1 MCLLSASAGFLR
13 HNYDES
19 SQMETVME
27 HDSQKPNLANS
38 SDLMSNPD
46 STSNL
51 DLANNPD
58 LESQSSNLGQQAH
71 NLDNS
76 WHSIPTKRSF
86 IVLLVVFSIIMLSAF
101 GAKNLYFRGDY
112 NIFFEGTNKQLMAFD
127 EIQTT
132 FAKTDNLAIVIAP
145 EDGNVFTPETLTL
158 IQNLTVDS
166 WQIPYSSR
174 VDSLANYQHTEAV
187 EDDLLVEDLLYE
199 EYEHTPERIA
209 KVKQIALNEPLLK
222 NALVSASGD
231 VTIVN
236 VTVQLPEVD
245 KTAEVQE
252 VIAAINTMIAKY
264 QADSPNVEFHKAGII
279 AMNNAFMMSAQEDS
293 STLVPLMLL
302 VVLVFLTFMLR
313 SFFSV
318 VATLVV
324 IISSIVATMGLSGWA
339 GMFLSTATVNVPT
352 LVLTL
357 AVADCV
363 HVIVTMRQA
372 MQRGMEKA
380 RAIQYSIKLN
390 AMPILITSVTTAI
403 GFLMMNMSDSPVL
416 RDFGN
421 LSALGVIIACFLS
434 VTMLPALLKLLPVKT
449 LPANEAAQNKVTFMD
464 KLGDFVVTNRKALL
478 PISTLVI
485 VGAAA
490 LIPLNKVNDES
501 VKYFD
506 TSSEFRQA
514 ADFMEQTV
522 SGMTTISIA
531 VKTNES
537 QAIADPV
544 FLQAIGDFTDWL
556 RVQPETDHVATLSDV
571 YMRLNKNM
579 HGDDDSYYQLPLNRE
594 LAAQYLLLYEMSLP
608 YGLDLNNQINVDKS
622 SIKMVLTVDNL
633 GSVELVELE
642 ERIYS
647 WFAANAPQYE
657 VVASSPSLMFAH
669 IGETNMASMLSTLP
683 ITLVLISGLMIFA
696 LRSVRLGV
704 ISLVPNIA
712 PAIIGFGLWA
722 LISGEINLGLSVV
735 VTLTLGIVVDDAVH
749 FLSKYQRARL
759 EGKSAEEAVRY
770 AFHTV
775 GRALWITT
783 VVLVAGF
790 SVLAMSSF
798 RLNSDMGLLSAIVI
812 FIALVV
818 DFILLPSLL
827 MIFDKQTHYAVKTQ
841 HGSKPDTKSQPSST
855 GELSTSTK

>member
-1 MCLLSASAGFLR
+1 
-13 HNYDES
+13 
-19 SQMETVME
+19 METVMKY
-27 HDSQKPNLANS
+27 DSQKPAFDQQNQDNPNADSVNA
-38 SDLMSNPD
+38 DLN
-46 STSNL
+46 
-51 DLANNPD
+51 
-58 LESQSSNLGQQAH
+58 
-71 NLDNS
+71 NS

-86 IVLLVVFSIIMLSAF
+86 IVLLVVFSIIILSAL

-132 FAKTDNLAIVIAP
+132 FAKTDNLAIVVAP

-158 IQNLTVDS
+158 IQNLTVDA

-174 VDSLANYQHTEAV
+174 VDSLANYQHTEAI

-236 VTVQLPEVD
+236 VTVQLPEID

-252 VIAAINTMIAKY
+252 VIAAINAMIGKY
-264 QADSPNVEFHKAGII
+264 QAQYPTVEFHKAGII
-279 AMNNAFMMSAQEDS
+279 AMNNAFMTSAQQDS

-318 VATLVV
+318 VATLIV

-380 RAIQYSIKLN
+380 QAIQYSIKLN

-421 LSALGVIIACFLS
+421 LSALGVLIACFLS
-434 VTMLPALLKLLPVKT
+434 VTMLPALLKLLPVKR
-449 LPANEAAQNKVTFMD
+449 LPANPEAANKVTFMD

-514 ADFMEQTV
+514 ADFMEETV
-522 SGMTTISIA
+522 SGMTTLSIA

-579 HGDDDSYYQLPLNRE
+579 HGDDESYYKLPLNRE

-696 LRSVRLGV
+696 LRSVRLGM

-749 FLSKYQRARL
+749 FLSKYQRARI

-827 MIFDKQTHYAVKTQ
+827 MIFDKQTHYADKPQ
-841 HGSKPDTKSQPSST
+841 HESQPSKTEPSKTAQPNST
-855 GELSTSTK
+855 AELTTSTK

>member
-1 MCLLSASAGFLR
+1 MK
-13 HNYDES
+13 
-19 SQMETVME
+19 
-27 HDSQKPNLANS
+27 HDSQKPTFDQQNRDNPNADSENT
-38 SDLMSNPD
+38 DLN
-46 STSNL
+46 
-51 DLANNPD
+51 
-58 LESQSSNLGQQAH
+58 
-71 NLDNS
+71 NS

-86 IVLLVVFSIIMLSAF
+86 IVLLVVFSIIILSAL

-132 FAKTDNLAIVIAP
+132 FAKTDNLAIVVAP
-145 EDGNVFTPETLTL
+145 EDGNVFTPATLTL
-158 IQNLTVDS
+158 IQNLTVDA

-174 VDSLANYQHTEAV
+174 VDSLANYQHTEAI

-252 VIAAINTMIAKY
+252 VIAAINAMIGKY
-264 QADSPNVEFHKAGII
+264 QEQYPNVEFHKAGII
-279 AMNNAFMMSAQEDS
+279 AMNNAFMTSAQEDS

-318 VATLVV
+318 LATLVV

-380 RAIQYSIKLN
+380 QAIQYSIKLN

-421 LSALGVIIACFLS
+421 LSALGVLIACFLS
-434 VTMLPALLKLLPVKT
+434 VTMLPALLKLLPVKR
-449 LPANEAAQNKVTFMD
+449 LSANPKAADKVTFMD

-544 FLQAIGDFTDWL
+544 FLQAIGDFTEWL
-556 RVQPETDHVATLSDV
+556 RVQPETDHVARLSDV
-571 YMRLNKNM
+571 YMRLYKNM
-579 HGDDDSYYQLPLNRE
+579 LGDDDSYYKLPLNRE

-696 LRSVRLGV
+696 LRSVRLGM

-749 FLSKYQRARL
+749 FLSKYQRARI

-827 MIFDKQTHYAVKTQ
+827 MIFDKQTRYADKAQ
-841 HGSKPDTKSQPSST
+841 YQPKSSAKAQSNPSNPA

>member
-1 MCLLSASAGFLR
+1 
-13 HNYDES
+13 
-19 SQMETVME
+19 MEAVME
-27 HDSQKPNLANS
+27 PQNQPSE
-38 SDLMSNPD
+38 
-46 STSNL
+46 T
-51 DLANNPD
+51 
-58 LESQSSNLGQQAH
+58 QSAWYTL
-71 NLDNS
+71 
-76 WHSIPTKRSF
+76 PTQRSF
-86 IVLLVVFSIIMLSAF
+86 ITLFVVLAVIAVATF

-132 FAKTDNLAIVIAP
+132 FAKTDNLSIVIAP
-145 EDGNVFTPETLTL
+145 DDGNVFTPETLTL

-166 WQIPYSSR
+166 WQVPYSSR
-174 VDSLANYQHTEAV
+174 VDSIANYQHTEAF

-252 VIAAINTMIAKY
+252 VIVAINAMIDKY
-264 QADSPNVEFHKAGII
+264 QAQYPNVEFHKAGII
-279 AMNNAFMMSAQEDS
+279 AMNNAFMTSAQEDS

-324 IISSIVATMGLSGWA
+324 IISSILATMGLSGWA

-372 MQRGMEKA
+372 MQRGMTKA
-380 RAIQYSIKLN
+380 EAIQYSIKLN
-390 AMPILITSVTTAI
+390 FIPILITSVTTAI

-421 LSALGVIIACFLS
+421 LSALGVMIACLLS
-434 VTMLPALLKLLPVKT
+434 VSLLPALLNLLPVKRLAPT
-449 LPANEAAQNKVTFMD
+449 TTESEKVTFMD
-464 KLGDFVVTNRKALL
+464 KLGDFVVNNRKALL
-478 PISTLVI
+478 PVSTLVI
-485 VGAAA
+485 VVAAA

-506 TSSEFRQA
+506 TSNEFRQA
-514 ADFMEQTV
+514 ADFMEQTI
-522 SGMTTISIA
+522 SGMTNLSIA
-531 VKTNES
+531 IKTNES
-537 QAIADPV
+537 QGIADPV
-544 FLQAIGDFTDWL
+544 FLQAIGDFTEWL

-571 YMRLNKNM
+571 YKRLNKNM
-579 HGDDDSYYQLPLNRE
+579 HGDDPSYYQLPLDRE

-642 ERIYS
+642 ERIYA

-683 ITLVLISGLMIFA
+683 ITLVLISALMIFA

-749 FLSKYQRARL
+749 FLSKYQRARK
-759 EGKSAEEAVRY
+759 EGQSAEQAVRY

-790 SVLAMSSF
+790 SVLALSGF
-798 RLNSDMGLLSAIVI
+798 RLNADMGLLSAIVI

-818 DFILLPSLL
+818 DFILLPILL
-827 MIFDKQTHYAVKTQ
+827 MIFDKENHYVSDAKKQTAETL
-841 HGSKPDTKSQPSST
+841 ST
-855 GELSTSTK
+855 STAEKRANPTAELSTSTK